1 MAGAHTGSHNEGVA
15 ADGVSRWP
23 ARIALLHLD
32 SLCCLPALDRLFIEL
47 GGRVGLVVGS
57 SRFKDRAG
65 FWRQLRRQL
74 SLTGVPM
81 TLALGFDIVALH
93 IAALFA
99 PALRRLGRRSPLL
112 TLREHARR
120 VNAKFVVAA
129 DINGPDALAVLRQYD
144 PDLIVSLHF
153 DQILSSRFI
162 QALPKPVVNIHPA
175 LLPAHRG
182 PCPAFWS
189 LAAADPISGVTVHLI
204 LDGSIDTGPPVAK
217 RAIAVPSGL
226 CMGELDEKLFSE
238 GVEALLEWI
247 AAEMPKAPASLQ
259 DSGSDGGA
267 YETFPDRRTV
277 ANARRHGVKLW
288 RFTHSVRLIAALFGW
303 RRP

>member
-1 MAGAHTGSHNEGVA
+1 MRNVVG
-15 ADGVSRWP
+15 DGVSRRP

-47 GGRVGLVVGS
+47 GSRIGLVVGS
-57 SRFKDRAG
+57 SRFKDRGG
-65 FWRQLRRQL
+65 FWKQLRRQL

-99 PALRRLGRRSPLL
+99 PALRRLGRMSPLL
-112 TLREHARR
+112 TLREHAHR
-120 VNAKFVVAA
+120 VDAKFVVVA
-129 DINGPDALAVLRQYD
+129 DINGPEALAVLRQYD

-162 QALPKPVVNIHPA
+162 QALPALVVNIHPA

-182 PCPAFWS
+182 PCPAFWT
-189 LAAADPISGVTVHLI
+189 LAAADSVSGVTVHLI
-204 LDGSIDTGPPVAK
+204 LDASIDAGPPVAK
-217 RAIAVPSGL
+217 RALAVASGL
-226 CMGELDEKLFSE
+226 CMAELDEKLFSE

-247 AAEMPKAPASLQ
+247 AAEMPQAPASIH
-259 DSGSDGGA
+259 DSRADGGT
-267 YETFPDRRTV
+267 YQTFPDRRTV
-277 ANARRHGVKLW
+277 ADARSRGVKLW
-288 RFTHSVRLIAALFGW
+288 RFTHSALLIAALFGW